1 MTGYAVFA
9 HGSPVESANEAVRV
23 MTRDLAAHGGFDLI
37 EPSFLERG
45 EPDLPGAVKK
55 LVERGAT
62 HIVVLPY
69 FLTTGIH
76 LKRDLPRIVEE
87 LRGIY
92 KEVRFEVR
100 GPLDGH
106 PALLAVLTDRAH
118 ENKDGG

>member
-23 MTRDLAAHGGFDLI
+23 MTRDLAAKGGFDLM
-37 EPSFLERG
+37 EPSLLESG
-45 EPDLPGAVKK
+45 VPDLPGAVER
-55 LVERGAT
+55 LVAKGAT
-62 HIVVLPY
+62 RVVVLPY

-92 KEVRFEVR
+92 KDVRFDVQ
-100 GPLDGH
+100 GPMDGH
-106 PALLAVLTDRAH
+106 PGLLDVLIDRALQA
-118 ENKDGG
+118 G

>member
-23 MTRDLAAHGGFDLI
+23 MTRALAKRGGFDLM
-37 EPSFLERG
+37 EPSFLESG
-45 EPDLPGAVKK
+45 VPDLPGAVEK
-55 LVERGAT
+55 LIQSGAT

-92 KEVRFEVR
+92 KDVAFEVR
-100 GPLDGH
+100 APLDGH
-106 PALLAVLTDRAH
+106 PALLEVLIARAQ
-118 ENKDGG
+118 EESS